1 MGLKTL
7 ITCDEFER
15 MCLSGEID
23 QSCELIDGEIVYM
36 APAGFEQGYASSK
49 ISRLLGNF
57 VEPKK
62 LGWVLSNEMG
72 LHVKGR
78 EARTRGMDCAFI
90 SYVRLPRTSKPHGF
104 LRVAPELIVE
114 VFGET
119 NTWEEIDEKV
129 SDYHATGVDLVWVA
143 DPHTRTV
150 KVYPLNGEPF
160 LIHDGQ
166 EIDGGVALPG
176 FKAPIAQFFDPE

>member
-1 MGLKTL
+1 MSTKTL

-15 MCLSGEID
+15 MCLSGEI
-23 QSCELIDGEIVYM
+23 SRSSELIDGEIVIM
-36 APAGFEQGYASSK
+36 APGSLEHGESSGNIFFI
-49 ISRLLGNF
+49 ISQF
-57 VEPKK
+57 VRQRK
-62 LGWVLSNEMG
+62 LGRVLTNETG
-72 LHVKGR
+72 LHIR
-78 EARTRGMDCAFI
+78 SDNPRSRGMDCAYI
-90 SYVRLPRTSKPHGF
+90 SYARLPKETQPSGF

-119 NTWEEIDEKV
+119 NSWEDMNEKIA
-129 SDYHATGVDLVWVA
+129 DYHATGVDLVWVA

-150 KVYPLNGEPF
+150 KVFPLNAEPF